1 VHPGPPPE
9 LPELPDGV
17 PRTVPPTRRWR
28 PWTAIAALVTGFAGA
43 LVGAL
48 IVGIIAALFGADLS
62 DPPPVVDIVATVI
75 QDGALIGS
83 AVLFASMAGRPAPWQ
98 FGLRPTRFWP
108 AAGLGAATWVAF
120 LIVSAAW
127 VSLLGIHERDN
138 LPDQLGANDS
148 TVALVAVGVLVC
160 VIAPLA
166 EEIFFRGY
174 FFAALSN
181 WRGPWPAA
189 VITGL
194 VFGGIHVGSAPV
206 GFLVPLAFLGFG
218 LCLLYWRTGSLYPC
232 IAVHCVNNS
241 IAYGSSVDKTWI
253 TPICLV
259 GALAVLAAILA
270 AVHRRGAPGAARVA

>member
-1 VHPGPPPE
+1 
-9 LPELPDGV
+9 
-17 PRTVPPTRRWR
+17 
-28 PWTAIAALVTGFAGA
+28 
-43 LVGAL
+43 
-48 IVGIIAALFGADLS
+48 
-62 DPPPVVDIVATVI
+62 
-75 QDGALIGS
+75 
-83 AVLFASMAGRPAPWQ
+83 MAGRPAPWQ
-98 FGLRPTRFWP
+98 FGLRPTRFWR
-108 AAGLGAATWVAF
+108 AAGLGAATWVTF
-120 LIVSAAW
+120 LVFSAAW
-127 VSLLGIHERDN
+127 VSALGIHERDN

-174 FFAALSN
+174 FFTALSN

-194 VFGGIHVGSAPV
+194 VFGGIHVGSAPI

-218 LCLLYWRTGSLYPC
+218 LCVLYWRTGSLYPC

-253 TPICLV
+253 TPICLAC
-259 GALAVLAAILA
+259 GLAVLAAILG
-270 AVHRRGAPGAARVA
+270 AVHRRSTPGPDRAA